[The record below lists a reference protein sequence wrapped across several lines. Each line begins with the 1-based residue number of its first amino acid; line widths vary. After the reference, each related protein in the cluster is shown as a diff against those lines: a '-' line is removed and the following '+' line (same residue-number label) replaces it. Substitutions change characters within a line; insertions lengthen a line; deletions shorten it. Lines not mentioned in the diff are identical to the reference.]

1 MPGRIIAL
9 FLLLAAA
16 VAATAE
22 IFRSFD
28 QGRYDVFS
36 AADIWLLAHR
46 GSINAL
52 ERMIVDIIAP
62 WAWESVVFKILSLP
76 AWLLAG
82 TPALLVLWRAEP
94 MPKRRFTPKGDT
106 PKRRRLAGMMAGNDR
121 RGRPG

>member
-16 VAATAE
+16 VAGTAE

-62 WAWESVVFKILSLP
+62 
-76 AWLLAG
+76 
-82 TPALLVLWRAEP
+82 
-94 MPKRRFTPKGDT
+94 
-106 PKRRRLAGMMAGNDR
+106 
-121 RGRPG
+121 